1 MITGYSEV
9 MRDIPGENTPEN
21 IQIIIDEATRLT
33 TLVNDVLD
41 LSKLQSGTLDLAPE
55 KFNLTESIEEILQRY
70 VKLTDYEITF
80 HAQEEVIVN
89 ADGLKISQVVYYLFN
104 NALTYTGPDKKVM
117 VEQELCEG
125 KVRILVKDTGEGI
138 PADKLKDIWER
149 YYKVDKAHKRAQM
162 GTGLGLSIVKTI
174 LELHGG
180 AYGVESTE
188 GAGSTFWFELD
199 IVNVPLAEQEEDS
212 Q

>member
-1 MITGYSEV
+1 M
-9 MRDIPGENTPEN
+9 
-21 IQIIIDEATRLT
+21 
-33 TLVNDVLD
+33 LD

-89 ADGLKISQVVYYLFN
+89 ADGLKISQVVYNLIN

-125 KVRILVKDTGEGI
+125 KVRILVKDT
-138 PADKLKDIWER
+138 A
-149 YYKVDKAHKRAQM
+149 KAP
-162 GTGLGLSIVKTI
+162 
-174 LELHGG
+174 GG
-180 AYGVESTE
+180 
-188 GAGSTFWFELD
+188 
-199 IVNVPLAEQEEDS
+199 
-212 Q
+212 